1 MPDYMVLLYTPEID
15 EDERQ
20 EDRRAEMPLWNELTR
35 NLRDA
40 GLLVAHGPLHPV
52 TTATTVRVRDGA
64 TELTDG
70 PFATTKEVLA
80 GFYVL
85 RCADLDEA
93 LRHAARMPTARNGSV
108 EVRPMVDVSEI
119 PATGRA

>member
-15 EDERQ
+15 EDERR
-20 EDRRAEMPLWNELTR
+20 EDRWTDMPLWNELTQS
-35 NLRDA
+35 LRDA
-40 GLLVAHGPLHPV
+40 GLLVAHGPLHSS
-52 TTATTVRVRDGA
+52 TAATTVRVRDGE
-64 TELTDG
+64 TEFTDG
-70 PFATTKEVLA
+70 PFAMTKEFLA

-93 LRHAARMPTARNGSV
+93 LHYAARMPIARHGSV

-119 PATGRA
+119 PATGGA